1 MAPDID
7 WGKNIRIILD
17 IGCKSA
23 GFGIALLE
31 KDVITLS
38 LGLTNDQTDLA
49 QVALERGIPATVGS
63 LGSRRLPFPVV
74 HLMLYTVV
82 NATYHGI
89 LMVHMCFASFLSS
102 DHNLTI
108 YWHVEQHCVFHGLG
122 GKLLLEINRI
132 LRPGGYFIISSKSAD
147 LESEEG
153 MQWYNYQC
161 IVDCTL

>member
-1 MAPDID
+1 MQSACDFLDIQMAPDID

-63 LGSRRLPFPVV
+63 LGSRRLPFPSGAFDAI
-74 HLMLYTVV
+74 HCGEC
-82 NATYHGI
+82 NIPWHSNGTY
-89 LMVHMCFASFLSS
+89 VFCFIPFFRS
-102 DHNLTI
+102 
-108 YWHVEQHCVFHGLG
+108 
-122 GKLLLEINRI
+122 
-132 LRPGGYFIISSKSAD
+132 
-147 LESEEG
+147 
-153 MQWYNYQC
+153 
-161 IVDCTL
+161 

>member
-38 LGLTNDQTDLA
+38 LGFTNDQTDLA

-63 LGSRRLPFPVV
+63 LRSRRLPFPSGAFDAI
-74 HLMLYTVV
+74 HCGEC
-82 NATYHGI
+82 NIPWHSNGTY
-89 LMVHMCFASFLSS
+89 VFCFIPFFRS
-102 DHNLTI
+102 
-108 YWHVEQHCVFHGLG
+108 
-122 GKLLLEINRI
+122 
-132 LRPGGYFIISSKSAD
+132 
-147 LESEEG
+147 
-153 MQWYNYQC
+153 
-161 IVDCTL
+161 

>member
-1 MAPDID
+1 MT
-7 WGKNIRIILD
+7 KQ
-17 IGCKSA
+17 
-23 GFGIALLE
+23 
-31 KDVITLS
+31 TLRKLPLNVAS
-38 LGLTNDQTDLA
+38 LQQLA
-49 QVALERGIPATVGS
+49 VWDHEDYPS
-63 LGSRRLPFPVV
+63 LVV

-132 LRPGGYFIISSKSAD
+132 LRPGGYFIISSKDAD

-153 MQWYNYQC
+153 MQRYNYVIYIQKRDKITQISMC
-161 IVDCTL
+161 CRLYCMV